1 MSKAQT
7 SDSYAEELA
16 KIIYNLEV
24 IYGLKQVVN
33 GTELIKCDINSV
45 LQHVKAER
53 AKLGASQQYNA
64 NLQAGESLVLLSYV
78 SMRMKYYNKKRLD
91 FSNYP
96 YMDMI
101 AKILIKFTYGGTVTK
116 EAILELNKIIV
127 IMSQIDDNFVVH
139 KFGLGYRYLRIFI
152 ILILYGN
159 YPNAAVVAD
168 FIINQLV
175 TKR

>member
-1 MSKAQT
+1 MRK
-7 SDSYAEELA
+7 
-16 KIIYNLEV
+16 
-24 IYGLKQVVN
+24 VVN
-33 GTELIKCDINSV
+33 GTELLKYDINNV
-45 LQHVKAER
+45 LQYVKAECS
-53 AKLGASQQYNA
+53 KLGASQQYST

-91 FSNYP
+91 YKDYP
-96 YMDMI
+96 HMKRV
-101 AKILIKFTYGGTVTK
+101 AEILLKFTYGGTVTK
-116 EAILELNKIIV
+116 EAILDLNQIIV
-127 IMSQIDDNFVVH
+127 IMTQIDDRFVVH

-152 ILILYGN
+152 ILVLYGN